1 MSTAEGVFSI
11 CIDAGIVLEAMMLAA
26 RSFGLGVVPIS
37 GICNNA
43 AGVAKLLNLP
53 PLVVPIVGTCIGH
66 VDRRASVKPRLP
78 LSTFAHEGRYNDEG
92 LVSKIKDY
100 DEVLVKFWETVGR
113 KDAKSYS
120 ESMASFMR
128 SDYYPSLKRD
138 YEAQGYSWGV

>member
-92 LVSKIKDY
+92 LVSEN
-100 DEVLVKFWETVGR
+100 DEVLVNFWATLGR

-120 ESMASFMR
+120 ESRAGFMR